1 MADGRTVRPP
11 VTGEMARTLAASLT
25 RRGYRVQF
33 PPGRDLAV
41 FKVTGLPGEPYLE
54 VTSEED
60 GSTGCFYMGQSATDA
75 KQVIGRLPGHPGH
88 PDVVISTWEDIAMEW
103 DY

>member
-25 RRGYRVQF
+25 GRGYRVQF

-41 FKVTGLPGEPYLE
+41 FKVTGPLPAIL
-54 VTSEED
+54 V
-60 GSTGCFYMGQSATDA
+60 
-75 KQVIGRLPGHPGH
+75 
-88 PDVVISTWEDIAMEW
+88 
-103 DY
+103 